1 MEDKKPTEVIE
12 VSENTQLNAFGNFE
26 NMKEAWKMADA
37 LAKST
42 IVPTDYQGNPANCLI
57 AIDMASRLNMSPM
70 MVMQG
75 LYVVK
80 GKPSWSGQMAIALI
94 NGSRRYAA
102 PLKFEFAGN
111 GPTLSCYAWTT
122 DLEGNV
128 IKGTKVTMEMV
139 RGEGWDADKGS
150 SKSKWKTM
158 PEQMM
163 QYRAASF
170 FARAHC
176 PDVLYGIYTA
186 DEVIDIEAPKKEKV
200 EPINPFA
207 PKEETVSTEE
217 AVDIPYSEEP
227 TELTDDDIPDFM
239 KEGK

>member
-1 MEDKKPTEVIE
+1 MEDKKTTEIVE
-12 VSENTQLNAFGNFE
+12 VSENTQLDAFGNFE

-37 LAKST
+37 ISKST
-42 IVPTDYQGNPANCLI
+42 IVPEEYRSNPANCLI

-102 PLKFEFAGN
+102 PIKFEFAGK
-111 GPTLSCYAWTT
+111 GPTLSCYAWST

-128 IKGTKVTMEMV
+128 IKGTTVTMDMV
-139 RGEGWDADKGS
+139 KGEGWDQDKGTM
-150 SKSKWKTM
+150 KSKWKTM

-170 FARAHC
+170 FARANC

-186 DEVIDIEAPKKEKV
+186 DETVDMDSPKKTKIEAV
-200 EPINPFA
+200 NPFA
-207 PKEETVSTEE
+207 PKEEIETVESVAVVEE
-217 AVDIPYSEEP
+217 AKDVEED
-227 TELTDDDIPDFM
+227 LPDFM
-239 KEGK
+239 KGGQ

>member
-1 MEDKKPTEVIE
+1 MENKKTTEIVE
-12 VSENTQLNAFGNFE
+12 VSENTQLDAFGNFE
-26 NMKEAWKMADA
+26 NMKEAWKMAEA

-42 IVPTDYQGNPANCLI
+42 IVPEEYRGNPANCLI

-94 NGSRRYAA
+94 NGSRRYEA
-102 PLKFEFAGN
+102 PIKFVFEGK
-111 GPTLSCYAWTT
+111 GPTLSCYAVAT
-122 DLEGNV
+122 DLEGNIV
-128 IKGTKVTMEMV
+128 KGTTITMDMV
-139 RGEGWDADKGS
+139 MGEGWDSDKGS

-170 FARAHC
+170 FARANC

-186 DEVIDIEAPKKEKV
+186 DETIEMESPKKTKSEAV
-200 EPINPFA
+200 NPFA
-207 PKEETVSTEE
+207 PKEEAEAVETITVVETEE
-217 AVDIPYSEEP
+217 D
-227 TELTDDDIPDFM
+227 LPDFM
-239 KEGK
+239 KGGK